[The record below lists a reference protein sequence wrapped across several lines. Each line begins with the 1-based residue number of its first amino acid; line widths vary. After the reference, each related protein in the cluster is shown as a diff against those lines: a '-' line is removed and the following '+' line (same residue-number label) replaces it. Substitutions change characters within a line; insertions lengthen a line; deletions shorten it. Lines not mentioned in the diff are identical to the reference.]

1 MGLSESVVDMAY
13 DEEIRMLS
21 RDGSFSPQAL
31 EVIRVSLKDLG
42 ILEQVPAA
50 SGALRPEVSRR

>member
-1 MGLSESVVDMAY
+1 MAY

-21 RDGSFSPQAL
+21 RDGAFSPQAL

-42 ILEQVPAA
+42 ILEQVPDA
-50 SGALRPEVSRR
+50 SALYDPSFTPVKF